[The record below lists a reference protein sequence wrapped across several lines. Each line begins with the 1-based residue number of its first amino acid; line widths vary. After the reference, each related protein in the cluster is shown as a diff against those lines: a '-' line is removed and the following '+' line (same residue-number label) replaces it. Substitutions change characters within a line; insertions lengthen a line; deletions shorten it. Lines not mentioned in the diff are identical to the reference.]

1 MMTTRTRT
9 VPTSAIAA
17 AMFLCWSV
25 AARAQGTTDPTPQ
38 LKVLRAAANALGQIR
53 MSDIGVT
60 NPPLPLVDVVTTME
74 ITATGTVYTNGQPVT
89 GTYTAAFAYI
99 PQAMRVQIK
108 PAGAG
113 NAART
118 IHTVRE
124 EYAWDES
131 EPGAGLIPGKGTATP
146 AMASAKSRLL
156 QLWILPYGVVKA
168 AIAASDKTTIST
180 SQGSTVITFPL
191 SGALASVTVTATL
204 DAKNFITKV
213 VTKPDN
219 AAATDLVYEAEYSD
233 YADHGEILTDVKSP
247 GHIVEKLAG
256 KPLLDVK
263 TTKVDADNPYLVFP
277 VPPNVKAARAQAGS
291 SR

>member
-1 MMTTRTRT
+1 MPRKATILHIST
-9 VPTSAIAA
+9 IALA
-17 AMFLCWSV
+17 SMFLYGSV
-25 AARAQGTTDPTPQ
+25 AVRAQAIPGESSRLT
-38 LKVLRAAANALGQIR
+38 VLRAAATALGQIR

-74 ITATGTVYTNGQPVT
+74 ISGTGVVYRNGQPT
-89 GTYTAAFAYI
+89 NATYTAAFAYI
-99 PQAMRVQIK
+99 PPAMRVQIK
-108 PAGAG
+108 GQGSG

-118 IHTVRE
+118 IETVRE
-124 EYAWDES
+124 EYAWNES

-146 AMASAKSRLL
+146 AMAAAKARLL

-168 AIAASDKTTIST
+168 AIAAGDKTTIST
-180 SQGSTVITFPL
+180 AQGSTVLTYPL
-191 SGALASVTVTATL
+191 SGALAGITVTATL

-213 VTKPDN
+213 VTKPDT

-233 YADHGEILTDVKSP
+233 YKDHGEILTDVKSP
-247 GHIVEKLAG
+247 GHIVLKQAG
-256 KPLLDVK
+256 KPLLDLT

-277 VPPNVKAARAQAGS
+277 IPPNVKAARASAGS